1 MTELQLSFHGTFALK
16 KEDIL
21 RILKAA
27 NEETG
32 ANDSR
37 ENLITR
43 TGLGNEKV
51 LRIKGWSIR
60 SGLVDKKTGKLTP
73 QGQIVLAHDPH
84 LQSPITDWLI
94 HFYLSFGDYGLS
106 TPPEDAT
113 EWGGWTWFIYS
124 FLPTHHSFIRTN
136 LEIAACN
143 IYETDKK
150 KAKDISKDI
159 NYILRAYTEKE
170 ALAKINFL
178 TSPTKDHFTTQ
189 EANIPSDHLFAYF
202 LTQIWQRDFGISTS
216 TSADNILD
224 HPFGLAPLLNI
235 SRDRLQDY
243 LDRLSGF
250 GIIEQYR
257 TVPPFQ
263 VISRWHDPLQLLA
276 KAYESDRSH

>member
-1 MTELQLSFHGTFALK
+1 MSELQLSFHGTFALK

-21 RILKAA
+21 RILKPAK
-27 NEETG
+27 EEKG
-32 ANDSR
+32 VNDTK
-37 ENLITR
+37 ENLVIR

-51 LRIKGWSIR
+51 LRIKTWSIR
-60 SGLVDKKTGKLTP
+60 SGLVDKKTGNLTP
-73 QGQIVLAHDPH
+73 QGQIVLARDPH
-84 LQSPITDWLI
+84 LESPVTDWLM

-106 TPPEDAT
+106 TPPADPA

-124 FLPTHHSFIRTN
+124 FLPTHPSFIRTN
-136 LEIAACN
+136 LAIAACN
-143 IYETDKK
+143 IYETEKK

-159 NYILRAYTEKE
+159 SYIIRAYTETE

-189 EANIPSDHLFAYF
+189 EASLPNDLLFAYF

-216 TSADNILD
+216 TSADCILD

-263 VISRWHDPLQLLA
+263 VISRWQNPLQLLE

>member
-1 MTELQLSFHGTFALK
+1 MSKLQLSFHANLALK

-27 NEETG
+27 NEEKG
-32 ANDSR
+32 MNDTP
-37 ENLITR
+37 ENLVQR
-43 TGLGNEKV
+43 TGLGSPKV
-51 LRIKGWSIR
+51 TAFKTLSIR
-60 SGLVDKKTGKLTP
+60 SGLVDKKTGKLKP

-84 LQSPITDWLI
+84 LESPVTDWLM

-106 TPPEDAT
+106 TPPEDAA

-124 FLPTHHSFIRTN
+124 FLPTHPSFIYTN
-136 LEIAACN
+136 LAIAACN
-143 IYETDKK
+143 IYETEKK
-150 KAKDISKDI
+150 KAKNIGEDISYML
-159 NYILRAYTEKE
+159 NAYTKKE

-178 TSPTKDHFTTQ
+178 ISPTKDQFTTQ
-189 EANIPSDHLFAYF
+189 ESNIPNDHLFAYF

-235 SRDRLQDY
+235 SRDCLQDY

-263 VISRWHDPLQLLA
+263 VISRWHDPLQLLE